1 MARERMSA
9 ADRRPLATRAAL
21 SVFAESGYVGTSMT
35 QVAQRLGVSQPYLFQ
50 LFDSKHALFVECVEL
65 CYDLIDATI
74 DELEDEAGATGGT
87 LTLAALGA
95 AYAHLLADESV
106 LQFQLQAWAAACADD
121 EIERT
126 CRDRMTRLVERVSRL
141 TDASEQDVDMFFARG
156 ALRIVRT
163 AIRMPM
169 PAELD
174 ATIDY
179 GGAAADAATAVTFL
193 PPERPRG

>member
-1 MARERMSA
+1 MSA

-74 DELEDEAGATGGT
+74 DELEDEAGTTGGT

-106 LQFQLQAWAAACADD
+106 LQFQAWAAACADD

-141 TDASEQDVDMFFARG
+141 TDASDQDVDMFFARG

-179 GGAAADAATAVTFL
+179 GGAPADTATAVTFL